1 MKLLSTLVNR
11 SLHLAGGRYQHP
23 LISSTSE
30 VIFATSMSIPKVFA
44 FDLDGC
50 VWEPEM
56 YELWG
61 GGGSPFKSKDGGET
75 LVDRGGNVVHLL
87 GDTRYIM
94 KELKENTL
102 YKDSKINVAS
112 RCDEPSWAQECIK
125 KFKVVEGMHLSD
137 VFQNLEIYKGN
148 KTTHLRAIAEKNSV
162 DLKEIIFF
170 DNEVQHCYDVSKIGV
185 TAVHTPN
192 GLTKKL
198 FEEGLRKYPLGD
210 SGEIVNDPK
219 KKKK

>member
-1 MKLLSTLVNR
+1 MNLVLLLPFRLQHQLKLHTKLFNM
-11 SLHLAGGRYQHP
+11 
-23 LISSTSE
+23 SSC
-30 VIFATSMSIPKVFA
+30 PKVFT

-61 GGGSPFKSKDGGET
+61 GGGAPFKTTNDGET
-75 LVDRGGNVVHLL
+75 LVDKGGNIVHLL
-87 GDTRYIM
+87 GDTRLIM
-94 KELKENTL
+94 KELKQNPL
-102 YKDSKINVAS
+102 YKDAQINVAS
-112 RCDEPSWAQECIK
+112 RCDEPSWARECIK
-125 KFKVVEGMHLSD
+125 KFKIEDGLYLSD
-137 VFQNLEIYKGN
+137 VFQNMEIYKGN
-148 KTTHLRAIAEKNSV
+148 KTTHLKAIAKHCNV

-198 FEEGLRKYPLGD
+198 FDEGLSKYPLT

-219 KKKK
+219 KRKK